1 MAEREGF
8 EPSIRFWRI
17 LTFQASAFDH
27 SATAPHALEGVAP
40 NGKQPLPQGCEGWHK
55 SFVMKHPFLL
65 SVALLASCN
74 AAPAPAP
81 TKESSPAK
89 TSALAPTEIVA
100 AAPAADWAAIAPSDL
115 LVMDLA
121 PDAKGAARRVVIQLL
136 PAPFSQ
142 GWIGNIRK
150 LATAKW
156 WDGTSV
162 NRVQDGYVVQWGDP
176 DGEDKAKAKPL
187 PAGLKVVPAGEY
199 EASFLNLTGKGFQ
212 EFNPWPQPQQPP
224 SKAGNNDPKTV
235 DEAAG
240 IMDQAMGSL
249 LEGIMSARLGD
260 GYAPIVGFSDG
271 FPVGAD
277 MRNKETPR
285 AWPIHCYGTV
295 GVGRDYPPDTGSGAE
310 LYAVIGQ
317 APRQL
322 DRNIAVVGRV
332 IEGMEHLS
340 SLPRGTGEIGFYK
353 TAEERTPIL
362 SIRIGSDVPGLPL
375 YEYLSTES
383 KSFAA
388 YADARANRRDAF
400 YIKPAGGVDICN
412 VPVPVRRVK

>member
-1 MAEREGF
+1 
-8 EPSIRFWRI
+8 
-17 LTFQASAFDH
+17 
-27 SATAPHALEGVAP
+27 
-40 NGKQPLPQGCEGWHK
+40 
-55 SFVMKHPFLL
+55 MKHPFLL

-81 TKESSPAK
+81 TKESAPAAAPAK

-150 LATAKW
+150 LAAAKW

-187 PAGLKVVPAGEY
+187 PAGLKVVPQGDY
-199 EASFLNLTGKGFQ
+199 ESSYVQAVTKPFK
-212 EFNPWPQPQQPP
+212 EFRPWPQLSQRDPQPVKSQ
-224 SKAGNNDPKTV
+224 PKTV
-235 DEAAG
+235 DEFADLLG
-240 IMDQAMGSL
+240 GTMDKVGDSIAT
-249 LEGIMSARLGD
+249 ARLGD
-260 GYAPIVGFSDG
+260 GYAPIIGFSSG
-271 FPVGAD
+271 FPVGAELKP
-277 MRNKETPR
+277 KEDPR

-332 IEGMEHLS
+332 IEGMEYLS
-340 SLPRGTGEIGFYK
+340 SLPRGTGDIGFYK
-353 TAEERTPIL
+353 TAEERTPIH
-362 SIRIGSDVPGLPL
+362 SIRIGSDVAGLPR
-375 YEYLSTES
+375 YEFLSTES
-383 KSFAA
+383 KSFAS
-388 YADARANRRDAF
+388 YADARANRRDSF
-400 YIKPAGGVDICN
+400 YIRPAGGVDICN
-412 VPVPVRRVK
+412 VPVPVRRVPKH

>member
-1 MAEREGF
+1 MAERQGF
-8 EPSIRFWRI
+8 EPWIRFWRI

-27 SATAPHALEGVAP
+27 SATAPHALEAVGP
-40 NGKQPLPQGCEGWHK
+40 NRMEALSQGREGWHK
-55 SFVMKHPFLL
+55 SFVMKHPLLL
-65 SVALLASCN
+65 SVTLLASCN

-81 TKESSPAK
+81 TKEAAPAAAPAQK
-89 TSALAPTEIVA
+89 SALAPTEIVA
-100 AAPAADWAAIAPSDL
+100 AAPSADWATIAPSDL

-121 PDAKGAARRVVIQLL
+121 PDTKGAARRVVIQLL
-136 PAPFSQ
+136 PPPFSQ
-142 GWIGNIRK
+142 GWIGNIRA
-150 LATAKW
+150 LAAAKW

-187 PAGLKVVPAGEY
+187 PAGLKVVPAEEY
-199 EASFLNLTGKGFQ
+199 DLAFSSSVELKVLKSAEHQRAEGKFGTPPVFQ
-212 EFNPWPQPQQPP
+212 EKLG
-224 SKAGNNDPKTV
+224 S
-235 DEAAG
+235 AAVF
-240 IMDQAMGSL
+240 L
-249 LEGIMSARLGD
+249 
-260 GYAPIVGFSDG
+260 DG
-271 FPVGAD
+271 FAVGLGTDGQSAT
-277 MRNKETPR
+277 M
-285 AWPIHCYGTV
+285 WPIHCYGTV

-310 LYAVIGQ
+310 LYTVIGQ

-340 SLPRGTGEIGFYK
+340 SLPRGTGDIGFYK

-362 SIRIGSDVPGLPL
+362 SIRIGTDVPDLPR
-375 YEYLSTES
+375 YQYLSTES
-383 KSFAA
+383 ASFAR

-400 YIKPAGGVDICN
+400 YVRPAGGVDICN